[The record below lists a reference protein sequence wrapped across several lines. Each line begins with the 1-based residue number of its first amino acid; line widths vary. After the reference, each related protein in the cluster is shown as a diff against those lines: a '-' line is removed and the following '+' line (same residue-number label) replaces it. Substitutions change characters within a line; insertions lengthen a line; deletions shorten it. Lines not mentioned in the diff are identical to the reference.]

1 MLRDNQYFAF
11 LIHVNPAFTEETT
24 LIFFCLIININYSY
38 KHNEFGD
45 VRYYST
51 IYSLII
57 FFYSFNTQYYKD
69 VLKIEINFILSC
81 SDGDFQNGLQ
91 YTKN

>member
-11 LIHVNPAFTEETT
+11 LIHINPAFTEVTT
-24 LIFFCLIININYSY
+24 LIFFSLIININYSY

-45 VRYYST
+45 GRYYSIT
-51 IYSLII
+51 YSLIS

-81 SDGDFQNGLQ
+81 SDGDVQNGSTI
-91 YTKN
+91 Y